1 MHEAFEHKNYI
12 ERSTIEQRLQNLKIY
27 LEEINQLI
35 FSGQLSK
42 SSEKYKKIISDC
54 NNLKK
59 ELEKIAQSAIGEKR
73 IYLEDNNDDICEAI
87 KNMDKLYHGLSTS
100 YGAVP
105 PQGYGDLLEWALQ
118 ALTTESNSIAEMSV
132 DDLVNDMLKNVA
144 GSKTVGQDKAD
155 NMGIVIHAKELNNTP
170 FIQQAGKNKKT
181 GKEDGTIDYVIPD
194 PNGGNDPLLSFK
206 YTSGFTPDK
215 KRQGKMDIN
224 FILPDT
230 KEGQQFR
237 ISAKNWANLKNRDFG
252 SSNLAYTLL
261 RTIGEEGTD
270 LYGYIMSD
278 DKRSDRSIT
287 QAHKVAK
294 LSIILDILMGYSQS
308 KNFADTIVIND
319 RSAGQMRI
327 YSIYKIINH
336 IDKNIKSIKISG
348 YNEDI
353 IHNEMSTLR
362 NQLLKSLKEGRSDT
376 VRSLFYKYLQSVKVT
391 LMYSN
396 LNI

>member
-12 ERSTIEQRLQNLKIY
+12 ERSTIEQRLQNLKRY

-35 FSGQLSK
+35 SSGQLSE

-54 NNLKK
+54 NSLERDLNTLLK
-59 ELEKIAQSAIGEKR
+59 ETTGEKIVFAQEKT
-73 IYLEDNNDDICEAI
+73 DI
-87 KNMDKLYHGLSTS
+87 KNLVDHMDKLYHGLSTS

-118 ALTTESNSIAEMSV
+118 ALIHESDKIGEMAV
-132 DDLVNDMLKNVA
+132 DDLVNDMITNVA
-144 GSKTVGQDKAD
+144 GSQRIGSK
-155 NMGIVIHAKELNNTP
+155 NSNIGISINKNELKNTP
-170 FIQQAGKNKKT
+170 FIKKSE
-181 GKEDGTIDYVIPD
+181 KDSKDIKFEIPN
-194 PNGGNDPLLSFK
+194 PNGEGEPLLSFK
-206 YTSGFTPDK
+206 YTSGFNYDK
-215 KRQGKMDIN
+215 ERQGKMDID
-224 FILPDT
+224 FSLPEP
-230 KEGQQFR
+230 KEGNRNFR

-308 KNFADTIVIND
+308 ENFADTIVIND

-353 IHNEMSTLR
+353 IHNKMSILR